1 MLHQLRCERASA
13 EGAKEDRKGPRFVV
27 HRHHDEGGAHLD
39 LRLEQEGYLMGFRV
53 DGLAL
58 EGTVWATAKAPHP
71 TTWLD
76 QDGEAVR
83 EDEGTYHWDSGDATE
98 GVLVLEGEKER
109 VSIWVEQAD
118 DVTAGAV
125 AELRAAAA
133 NLGTSLGALAALAED
148 GKTAR
153 ERAVGRFCGLGRE
166 LDGSTFDE
174 GLWRKTLAGERLA
187 VVQQYLHGLEVRFDQ
202 KYPPTPVSRPEVLP
216 VEEGAGDQTRAMGIL
231 RQLTIDR

>member
-1 MLHQLRCERASA
+1 MLHRLRCERASA
-13 EGAKEDRKGPRFVV
+13 EGTKDGATGRRFVL

-53 DGLAL
+53 DGLVL

-71 TTWLD
+71 VAWLA

-83 EDEGTYHWDSGDATE
+83 EDEGTYYWDSGDPSE
-98 GVLVLEGEKER
+98 GVLVLEGQRER
-109 VSIWVEQAD
+109 VSVWVDQAE
-118 DVTAGAV
+118 DVTAGTV
-125 AELRAAAA
+125 ATLRAAAA
-133 NLGTSLGALAALAED
+133 DLGISVGELAALAED

-166 LDGSTFDE
+166 LDGAGFDE
-174 GLWRKTLAGERLA
+174 ALWRKTLAGERLA

-202 KYPPTPVSRPEVLP
+202 KYPPTPVSRPVTLP

-231 RQLTIDR
+231 RQLTTDG